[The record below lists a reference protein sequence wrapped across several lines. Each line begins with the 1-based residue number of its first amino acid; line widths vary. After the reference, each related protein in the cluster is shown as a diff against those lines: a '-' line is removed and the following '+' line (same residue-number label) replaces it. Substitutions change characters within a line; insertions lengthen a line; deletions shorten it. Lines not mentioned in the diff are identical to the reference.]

1 MAQPPPRKGAYAKF
15 VVNLHREQFNKLQ
28 AKNQQELD
36 LLDDLRPGEP
46 CQDHN
51 RNMLKMQKIFLTPA
65 LLFLKLGANNARSHY
80 CIYHMLLTHGGKVA
94 PSF

>member
-36 LLDDLRPGEP
+36 LLDDIRLGGPRSTL
-46 CQDHN
+46 CQPPN
-51 RNMLKMQKIFLTPA
+51 FPEM
-65 LLFLKLGANNARSHY
+65 
-80 CIYHMLLTHGGKVA
+80 
-94 PSF
+94 